1 MSTPQALLAEQ
12 LAALCRQWRR
22 VPLPA
27 LAVASIIAYLVWPHA
42 PRTLLAAWGVAT
54 VGALLAWIYLCREVL
69 REGRAAAQPE
79 RWSRLLTAAAGA
91 SGAIAGAAAPLF
103 LPALPPAEQALL
115 TLLLGCWGVGAVAG
129 NSSFPPAYYAFA
141 WTLFGLLA
149 AVWLLSG
156 QAFAWVA
163 LVVLLFAAGLSMFVR
178 ENGAL
183 ARGAIELRFANRK
196 LLETKEELIGLLRA
210 AYDKAEAARRSA
222 EQASRSKS
230 QFLASASH
238 DLRQPVHALSLLTAL
253 LNDLAA
259 DARVREIGGHIRQS
273 VESLERLFNALLDL
287 SRLDAGALAAEPRQ
301 FDLAELARRLSV
313 EYRAKAGEKALRY
326 ELECAPLWLYADP
339 ILLERI
345 LRNLLE
351 NAVRFTDSGH
361 VALRASRAGRD
372 AIVSVADSGCG
383 IPAAEQAHVFEE
395 FYQLHNP
402 GRDRSKGLGLGLS
415 IVRRL
420 VELLGYRVELASAP
434 GQGSV
439 FTLTLPDA
447 VVEAPQAAGQADAAA
462 PPPDVG
468 GVRVLVIE
476 DDAEARLAIELT
488 LRSWGCVPLCAAS
501 LAEAH
506 AALARDAGK
515 PDVLLSDL
523 RLSGDGD
530 GVAAIESLRRAL
542 GPLPAALLSGDVLAA
557 SPHAASLPV
566 LHKPVKP
573 AALRA
578 LIDRLAH
585 GGAA

>member
-42 PRTLLAAWGVAT
+42 PRGLLITWGVAT
-54 VGALLAWIYLCREVL
+54 VGALLAWIWLCRQVL
-69 REGRAAAQPE
+69 REGRAAAQPGK
-79 RWSRLLTAAAGA
+79 WSRLLTIAAGM

-103 LPALPPAEQALL
+103 LPALPPTEQALL

-141 WTLFGLLA
+141 WTLFAQLA

-156 QAFAWVA
+156 QPALAWVA

-183 ARGAIELRFANRK
+183 ARGAIELRFANQK

-238 DLRQPVHALSLLTAL
+238 DLRQPLHALSLLTAL
-253 LNDLAA
+253 LKDLGTGGP
-259 DARVREIGGHIRQS
+259 VREVAGHIGQS

-287 SRLDAGALAAEPRQ
+287 SRLDAGALVAEPRS
-301 FDLAELARRLSV
+301 FDLGELARRIAV
-313 EYRAKAGEKALRY
+313 EYRAKAADKALRL
-326 ELECAPLWLYADP
+326 ELECAPLWLHADP

-351 NAVRFTDSGH
+351 NAVRFTDTGH
-361 VALRASRAGRD
+361 VALRAARAGRD
-372 AIVSVADSGCG
+372 AIVAVADSGCG
-383 IPAAEQAHVFEE
+383 IPAAEQARVFEE

-420 VELLGYRVELASAP
+420 VELLGYRVELASTP

-439 FTLTLPDA
+439 FTLTLAGA
-447 VVEAPQAAGQADAAA
+447 VIEAPAAA
-462 PPPDVG
+462 SAPAPLPLADVSG
-468 GVRVLVIE
+468 LRVLVIE
-476 DDAEARLAIELT
+476 DDAEARLAMELT
-488 LRSWGCVPLCAAS
+488 LRSWGCVPLGAAS
-501 LAEAH
+501 LDDARS
-506 AALARDAGK
+506 ALARDGGR

-523 RLSGDGD
+523 RLSSGADGID
-530 GVAAIESLRRAL
+530 AIDRLREEL
-542 GPLPAALLSGDVLAA
+542 GPVPAALLSGEVLGGRLQAT
-557 SPHAASLPV
+557 SLPV
-566 LHKPVKP
+566 LYKPVKP
-573 AALRA
+573 EALRE
-578 LIDRLAH
+578 LVHRLAR
-585 GGAA
+585 G